1 MHNMHSENFDPFV
14 AADSDKLMTG
24 RTFQILID
32 IQLVAEV
39 VYKKGTND
47 AVNSFIPLDQGI

>member
-1 MHNMHSENFDPFV
+1 MHSENFDPFV

>member
-39 VYKKGTND
+39 VYKKSTND
-47 AVNSFIPLDQGI
+47 TPQTML